1 MGPGG
6 QGLVFAARIY
16 SVLFIGFRTQAVEQW
31 KVDSGQRQSDQF
43 QECHL
48 FTKPKC
54 RNWAAKLTELM
65 PRFPLV
71 DRTSE
76 KLVEASVRGCRTAAF
91 GVSSHPSFWTCAA
104 PGGARFDQGW
114 RHR

>member
-1 MGPGG
+1 MVRYSDTDGPKGSVNKLWLHLTPPRQISTLQLSCRVPG
-6 QGLVFAARIY
+6 SGAES
-16 SVLFIGFRTQAVEQW
+16 SVLLV
-31 KVDSGQRQSDQF
+31 
-43 QECHL
+43 
-48 FTKPKC
+48 KPKC

-91 GVSSHPSFWTCAA
+91 GVSSQPSFWTCAA